1 MTYKHLI
8 VQVCIGHWRR
18 HQLWVTRARASPGAC
33 AVRMYTNLTYSV
45 YNVGSVGLLMNAT
58 HFPVRATYSQSLRQ
72 FSFPVYYIY
81 VEVSV
86 ISA

>member
-1 MTYKHLI
+1 
-8 VQVCIGHWRR
+8 
-18 HQLWVTRARASPGAC
+18 
-33 AVRMYTNLTYSV
+33 VRMYTNLTYSV